1 MPTFDPHVP
10 PELKRVQSWFGQVIS
25 TPLGPEYTIAKFG
38 PNKCPIAKEA
48 ARFVVKSP
56 TLKPE
61 ERVEIY
67 NQQYW
72 YRLINT
78 LQDFFPLLVRLFGY
92 SDFNESIAIPYLRE
106 HRPHHWSLNV
116 LGDHLPDWIQSHY
129 KLEDRQLVFDAAKLD
144 QAFHNIFFVKKM
156 DPPANLTE
164 EFLEK
169 TLILQPHVSMH
180 SLPYN
185 LFAFR
190 KELLLNTPEHWIDN
204 PFPELAKGDF
214 RFSLF
219 RNRFSSIIWKEISEA
234 EMILLK
240 ELQKGRTLDE
250 LCDFLECQDDEI
262 KNAAEDSLESW
273 FKEWTLHGL
282 ITTKET

>member
-1 MPTFDPHVP
+1 MQTFDPRVP
-10 PELKRVQSWFGQVIS
+10 QELKRVQSWFGQVIS
-25 TPLGPEYTIAKFG
+25 TPLGPNCTIAKFG
-38 PNKCPIAKEA
+38 PNKCQISKEA
-48 ARFVVKSP
+48 ARFVVKSA

-72 YRLINT
+72 FRLINT

-92 SDFNESIAIPYLRE
+92 DDFNESIAIPYLKKNP
-106 HRPHHWSLNV
+106 PHHWSLNE
-116 LGDHLPDWIQSHY
+116 LGKQLPDWIKSNY
-129 KLEDRQLVFDAAKLD
+129 KLEDRQLVFDAARLD
-144 QAFHNIFFVKKM
+144 QAFHDIFFFKKM
-156 DPPANLTE
+156 DPPSNLTE

-169 TLILQPHVSMH
+169 KLILQPHVSLH

-190 KELLLNTPEHWIDN
+190 RELLLNTVEYWIEN
-204 PFPELAKGDF
+204 PFPDLAKGDF
-214 RFSLF
+214 RFCMF
-219 RNRFSSIIWKEISEA
+219 RNRSSSIIWKELSNP

-240 ELQKGRTLDE
+240 ELQKGKTLDE
-250 LCDFLECQDDEI
+250 LCDFLEKQDEDI
-262 KNAAEDSLESW
+262 KSAAEISLESW

-282 ITTKET
+282 ITIKET